1 MARVETEFTPPLPHR
16 AYGTSAGLDLFCGEE
31 NIIDFE
37 PMDGKVIRT
46 GYRIHQNKISSFGLI
61 LGRSSLNAKG
71 IFVTPGVIDNDYTG
85 ELFITL
91 LNLSKNKVS
100 IIVQAVCVS
109 KWFKNAAK
117 EPCPECQDEFAP
129 EDIQQMHLP
138 NWRVAKGRDD
148 WSPEAWE
155 AFMELEN
162 KSREQQ
168 RQKMEETSAQ
178 YMARLKEELEE
189 LWENSL
195 GKSKANRIA
204 GKGCQGSQMRNENGK
219 MNK

>member
-1 MARVETEFTPPLPHR
+1 METEITPPLPHR

-85 ELFITL
+85 ELFINV

-100 IIVQAVCVS
+100 IKPHEKIAQIVFLPYFPPY
-109 KWFKNAAK
+109 FKLIANDTNF
-117 EPCPECQDEFAP
+117 PDHSSVRGTRCLGSSND
-129 EDIQQMHLP
+129 
-138 NWRVAKGRDD
+138 
-148 WSPEAWE
+148 
-155 AFMELEN
+155 
-162 KSREQQ
+162 
-168 RQKMEETSAQ
+168 ETSDDQ
-178 YMARLKEELEE
+178 KARMRKERWLQRKREIEE
-189 LWENSL
+189 VERERDRSSERERERDEGMVER
-195 GKSKANRIA
+195 GKERGSMSK
-204 GKGCQGSQMRNENGK
+204 QE
-219 MNK
+219 